1 MIQPVMRVV
10 SSAISI
16 YMIVLFIRI
25 LMTWFQGVQHGRA
38 MELLRRITDPYLNWF
53 RRFGIFQFG
62 NFDFSPV
69 VAILTLSV
77 LNTIAIQLANA
88 GPITVGFVLALIL
101 SAVWSAF
108 SFFVLFFLILTGIR
122 LVGLLLRKDAGHF
135 WFVLDQILDSLVQRV
150 SQPFMRGRFLS
161 HRDGLL
167 IFAGVDLA
175 ILLIGNP
182 LIDLFTGLLLRLPF

>member
-1 MIQPVMRVV
+1 MLQPVMRVV

-25 LMTWFQGVQHGRA
+25 LMTWFQGVRHGRT
-38 MELLRRITDPYLNWF
+38 MEILRRVTDPYLNWF
-53 RRFGIFQFG
+53 RRFEIFRFG

-69 VAILTLSV
+69 VAILSLSV

-88 GPITVGFVLALIL
+88 GPITLGFILALVL

-108 SFFVLFFLILTGIR
+108 SFFVLFFLILTVIR

-135 WFVLDQILDSLVQRV
+135 WFVLDQILDGVVNRV
-150 SQPFMRGRFLS
+150 SRPFMRGRFLS

-182 LIDLFTGLLLRLPF
+182 VVDLITGLFLRLPI

>member
-1 MIQPVMRVV
+1 MLQPVMRVV

-25 LMTWFQGVQHGRA
+25 LMTWFQGVRHGRT
-38 MELLRRITDPYLNWF
+38 MEILRRVTDPYLNWF
-53 RRFGIFQFG
+53 RRFEIFRFG

-69 VAILTLSV
+69 VAILSLSV

-88 GPITVGFVLALIL
+88 GPITLGFILALVL

-108 SFFVLFFLILTGIR
+108 SFFVLFFLILTVIR

-135 WFVLDQILDSLVQRV
+135 WFVLDQILDGVVNRV
-150 SQPFMRGRFLS
+150 SRPFMRGRFLS

-182 LIDLFTGLLLRLPF
+182 VVDLVTGLFLRLPI

>member
-1 MIQPVMRVV
+1 MLQPVMRVV
-10 SSAISI
+10 SSALSI

-25 LMTWFQGVQHGRA
+25 LMTWFQGVRHGRT
-38 MELLRRITDPYLNWF
+38 MEILRRVTDPYLNWF
-53 RRFGIFQFG
+53 RRFEIFRFG

-77 LNTIAIQLANA
+77 LNTVAIQLANA
-88 GPITVGFVLALIL
+88 GTVTVGFILALVL

-108 SFFVLFFLILTGIR
+108 SFFVLFFLILTVIR
-122 LVGLLLRKDAGHF
+122 LIGLLLRKDAGHF
-135 WFVLDQILDSLVQRV
+135 WFVLDQILDGMVNRV
-150 SQPFMRGRFLS
+150 SRPFMRGRFLS

-182 LIDLFTGLLLRLPF
+182 VVDVITGLFLRLPI

>member
-1 MIQPVMRVV
+1 MLQPVMRVV

-25 LMTWFQGVQHGRA
+25 LMTWFQGVSHGRT
-38 MELLRRITDPYLNWF
+38 MELLRRVTDPYLNWF
-53 RRFGIFQFG
+53 RRFEIFRFG

-69 VAILTLSV
+69 VAILSLSV

-88 GPITVGFVLALIL
+88 GPITLGFILALIL

-108 SFFVLFFLILTGIR
+108 SFFVLFFLILAVIR

-135 WFVLDQILDSLVQRV
+135 WFVLDQILDGIVNRV
-150 SQPFMRGRFLS
+150 ARPFMRGRFLS

-182 LIDLFTGLLLRLPF
+182 VVDLITGLFLRLPI

>member
-1 MIQPVMRVV
+1 MIQPIMRVV

-25 LMTWFQGVQHGRA
+25 LMTWFQGIRHGRT
-38 MELLRRITDPYLNWF
+38 MEILRKVTDPYLNWF
-53 RRFGIFQFG
+53 RQFHIFRFG
-62 NFDFSPV
+62 NFDFYPV
-69 VAILTLSV
+69 VAILALSV
-77 LNTIAIQLANA
+77 FNTIAIQLANA

-108 SFFVLFFLILTGIR
+108 SFFVLFFLILTVVR
-122 LVGLLLRKDAGHF
+122 LIGLLLRKDAGHF
-135 WFVLDQILDSLVQRV
+135 WFVLDQILDGVVNQV
-150 SQPFMRGRFLS
+150 SRPFMRGRFLS

-182 LIDLFTGLLLRLPF
+182 VIDLFTGLLLRLPF

>member
-1 MIQPVMRVV
+1 MLQPVMRVV

-25 LMTWFQGVQHGRA
+25 LMTWFQGVSHGRT
-38 MELLRRITDPYLNWF
+38 MELLRRVTDPYLNWF
-53 RRFGIFQFG
+53 RRFEIFRFG

-69 VAILTLSV
+69 VAILSLSV

-88 GPITVGFVLALIL
+88 GPITLGFILALIL

-108 SFFVLFFLILTGIR
+108 SFFVLFFLILTVIR
-122 LVGLLLRKDAGHF
+122 LVGLLLRRDAGHF
-135 WFVLDQILDSLVQRV
+135 WFVLDQILDGIVNRV
-150 SQPFMRGRFLS
+150 ARPFMRGRFLS

-182 LIDLFTGLLLRLPF
+182 VVDLITGLFLRLPI

>member
-1 MIQPVMRVV
+1 MLQPIMRVV

-25 LMTWFQGVQHGRA
+25 LMTWFQGMRHGRT
-38 MELLRRITDPYLNWF
+38 MEILQRVTDPYLNWF
-53 RRFGIFQFG
+53 RQFEIFRFG

-69 VAILTLSV
+69 VAILSLSV

-88 GPITVGFVLALIL
+88 GPITLGFVLALVL

-108 SFFVLFFLILTGIR
+108 SFFVLFFLILAVIR
-122 LVGLLLRKDAGHF
+122 LIGLLLRKDAGHF
-135 WFVLDQILDSLVQRV
+135 WFVLDQILDGIVNRV
-150 SQPFMRGRFLS
+150 SRPFMRGRFLS

-182 LIDLFTGLLLRLPF
+182 VVDLITGLFLRLPI

>member
-1 MIQPVMRVV
+1 MLEPIMRVL
-10 SSAISI
+10 SSALSI

-25 LMTWFQGVQHGRA
+25 LMTWFQGIRHGKT
-38 MELLRRITDPYLNWF
+38 MELLRKVTDPYLNWF
-53 RRFGIFQFG
+53 RQFQIFRFG

-77 LNTIAIQLANA
+77 LNTVTIQLANA
-88 GPITVGFVLALIL
+88 GAVTLGFILALIL

-108 SFFVLFFLILTGIR
+108 SFFVLFFLILTVIR
-122 LVGLLLRKDAGHF
+122 LIGLLLRKDAGHF
-135 WFVLDQILDSLVQRV
+135 WFVLDQILDGLVQRV

-167 IFAGVDLA
+167 ILAGVNLA
-175 ILLIGNP
+175 ILLVGNP
-182 LIDLFTGLLLRLPF
+182 VVDLATGLFLRLPV

>member
-1 MIQPVMRVV
+1 MFQSIMRVV

-25 LMTWFQGVQHGRA
+25 LMTWFQGVRHGKT
-38 MELLRRITDPYLNWF
+38 MEILRRVTDPYLDWF
-53 RRFGIFQFG
+53 RQFQIFRFG

-69 VAILTLSV
+69 VAILSLSV

-88 GPITVGFVLALIL
+88 GPITIGFVLALVV

-108 SFFVLFFLILTGIR
+108 SFFVLFFLVLTVIR

-135 WFVLDQILDSLVQRV
+135 WFVLDQILDGMVQRV

-182 LIDLFTGLLLRLPF
+182 LVDLLSGLLLRLPV